1 MFVVFGSNE
10 QADETYHN
18 NQLVFDHGLS
28 GPWKVNF
35 DTAWGGPGTVEFNV
49 LSDWKDHSD
58 NGIKYYSGS
67 ATYTRTFDL
76 PPELRRSN
84 RPIYLDLGS
93 VKDMAKVTLNGTPVG
108 VVWCEPFQ
116 LEITGAVKPTGNV
129 LSIEVANKWSNRLLG
144 DEVLEESYTTGN
156 ASHNASLYS
165 SGLLGPVKL
174 GQSARKQ

>member
-1 MFVVFGSNE
+1 MI
-10 QADETYHN
+10 
-18 NQLVFDHGLS
+18 
-28 GPWKVNF
+28 
-35 DTAWGGPGTVEFNV
+35 TAWGGPGEVDFDE

-58 NGIKYYSGS
+58 NGIKYYSGT

-76 PPELRRSN
+76 PPGLRRSK

-129 LSIEVANKWSNRLLG
+129 LSIEVVNKWSNRLMG
-144 DEVLEESYTTGN
+144 DEVLKESYTTGN
-156 ASHNASLYS
+156 ASHDTFLYS

-174 GQSARKQ
+174 GQPTGRE